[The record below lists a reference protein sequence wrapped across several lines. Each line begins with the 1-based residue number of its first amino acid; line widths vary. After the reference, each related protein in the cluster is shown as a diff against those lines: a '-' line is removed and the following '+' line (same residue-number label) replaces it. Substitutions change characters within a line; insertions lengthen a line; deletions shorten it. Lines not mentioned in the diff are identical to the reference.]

1 VKIVGVE
8 ELEKFAEKHKDAESR
23 LRRWSSTVEG
33 AEWRNPADMKM
44 TFRTADVVGP
54 QTVFNIGGNNYRLI
68 ARVNYALQIVRVQQV
83 LTHAE
88 YDKGEWK
95 E

>member
-1 VKIVGVE
+1 ME
-8 ELEKFAEKHKDAESR
+8 ELEKFAEKHTDAESR
-23 LRRWSSTVEG
+23 LTRWRSTVEG
-33 AEWRNPADMKM
+33 AEWKNPVDMKK
-44 TFRTADVVGP
+44 TLGSADVVGS

-88 YDKGEWK
+88 YDKGDWK

>member
-1 VKIVGVE
+1 ME
-8 ELEKFAEKHKDAESR
+8 ELEKFAEKHTDAEGR
-23 LRRWSSTVEG
+23 LRRWSSTVEA
-33 AEWRNPADMKM
+33 AEWRNPLDMKM
-44 TFRTADVVGP
+44 TFRTADVVGS

-95 E
+95 G